1 MPKSYRIRTKL
12 GTDQNIQVKLEQD
25 FDFLEI
31 LSLKLRQE
39 DVYADFCADYGVV
52 VGRIVA
58 NGGFGIPNARVSVF
72 VPIDSLDVNDPV
84 ISTLYPYTRP
94 EDKNEDG
101 YRYNLLPYEPQ
112 YEGHVPTGT
121 FPTREDVLT
130 RTEVLEIYEKYYRF
144 TVKTNDS
151 GDFMIV
157 GVPLGIQTVV
167 MDLDLSDMGCFS
179 LRPQDLIRMGMGT
192 PNQFDGLNFKSS
204 ENIDSLPQIISQRK
218 TVDVASF
225 WGEPEA
231 CSIGISRVDFD
242 LRELGIEI
250 QPTAVFMG
258 SIFSSPDNQ
267 MIKKNC
273 KPRTEQGDMC
283 GLVTGPGEIIAV
295 RQTVGI
301 DENNNPVLEQFTL
314 DNGGKVI
321 DEDGTF
327 LTDIPMNLDY
337 LVTNEFGETVIS
349 QDPSIGVPTGGK
361 YRFKIKYQ
369 SEENGPAVS
378 EEAIFPITGDIIRA
392 NFLVPQIR
400 EYGWTGTSIN
410 PGVDPSTKSESI
422 DYEKFFT
429 NNNQQVE
436 TVTYT
441 IPSNSVAVF
450 TKVNGLDRDKV
461 EVTANGVI
469 TTERW
474 INFPN
479 GGTLQL
485 KVTKNEYVTGNPP
498 TTKYQDC
505 SVFVNVFDYQY
516 IQFQR
521 SYAMSL
527 NWDDYADKSA
537 AINCEDFFYQMKFN
551 KVYTTAQL
559 VDEYRNGSGRARFLG
574 IKEVLDR
581 SCESDTNKFPVNDGV
596 RNFDIIFFLFS
607 LLITI
612 FTPVLFSL
620 TIIGHVI
627 CFLWPVLRF
636 LLRIIG
642 TVILGIVIMLC
653 RVVKAITFGLFRTP
667 CPKFQFINL
676 PPNCPLS
683 AIPLPNMSYPDCQA
697 CECESR
703 PAGQPEGIP
712 EIVENTSLL
721 VNTTNYNFFNGLV
734 GTRNDEVENW
744 QKYQYGFQMTM
755 SGNDVYGAGSS
766 FAKAPFIKG
775 GDNPMFKKDTW
786 SYDIPL
792 SERFNLFNVK
802 ANYHNSANGGYNK
815 IKTKV
820 NPNLNAGASHT
831 DNVLVL
837 VVDSGVASQIKSGTI
852 ITFQDTTKSNDPNIS
867 GGTTGT
873 TIFNNGSP
881 KQITMTYMKTDTTT
895 GSVNYM
901 ITGDSTNTKY
911 EFPTDVEY
919 FQVITGNTLSEY
931 ESLCSS
937 NGKGTA
943 KYGDS
948 MNQTLGR
955 FHIFGWQRVSKE
967 GVNKPYDYPWKF
979 NSYPYRDRGNDD
991 DSFEKNVPNIKLND
1005 DWKDLGVIFLV
1016 RGVDVH
1022 TPKQKIEYDLSYLY
1036 GYTSFSGTRKVSGD
1050 FLLNIPIQPY
1060 QSTNDWR
1067 LPTHSN
1073 FGNNNNTVIGQ
1084 RIFYNSYSFTPDNSQ
1099 YQTYLTKNHLYYSA
1113 YGASNKQ
1120 KIGFNNE
1127 QQNLGVIGTYKNA
1140 VALDN
1145 PAGGYT
1151 EMVGSSLTSSSNWRY
1166 RYVKNQVVEGGGVM
1180 VGKDHN
1186 SFYYFSPVY
1195 HIETPTNTITMSNNQ
1210 KIVMRTDRLPT
1221 SDLTEGR
1228 MVLHQNKQFA
1238 IYTVGEDG
1246 IQTGSYN
1253 TGTDEGYGNTEDFQE
1268 DGDAVTQQ
1276 ILQTFS
1282 CEGMVPLECYSGN
1295 GQTIGIK
1302 PEDDT
1307 CYWVGDIDGG
1317 VKKMYGGCY
1326 YLIQRNFFFAED
1338 FRTIAEWKA
1347 RFRMMFALCRNVVS
1361 LTFVNNWVNGT
1372 LYMYS
1377 FQKDSIYDNPLSAST
1392 FNSNPS
1398 YRYCTDTIV
1407 YQEINNSFF
1416 YRATPYNNAFIGRR
1430 APVNNS
1436 GQPYRA
1442 SNLRMLGN
1450 PTTIM
1455 DMGPRDIFAKEIC
1468 FNPDYQGYIV
1478 DKVTSTSYKDTSDI
1492 LQLMVI
1498 SRLSD
1503 ANFWEQVLGVGDG
1516 SIQKLFSRP
1525 NSRLDGDV
1533 TQMLSINSEFGVT
1546 PFLGSNYSDDQI
1558 AYLENEDSQGRKQ
1571 PVIGLFLSAN
1581 TVNRD
1586 LISPG
1591 RQTFEDNTLV
1601 YLQNTYSFTDQLVPY
1616 QPWKVQPG
1624 QNSYIFGTQE
1634 NDWNAKTS
1642 VDIRTI
1648 HYQTI
1653 DRLVANPTFPS
1664 DTSTPT
1670 TQIPGYI
1677 YNSEIVNNTVQFK
1690 NTTNANLDKL
1700 LVGAPYHFYFGLKT
1714 GKSAMNKFIDK
1725 YVLTQDKL

>member
-204 ENIDSLPQIISQRK
+204 ENIDSLPQIVSQRK

-273 KPRTEQGDMC
+273 KPRTEQGDLC

-410 PGVDPSTKSESI
+410 PGVDPATKSESI

-436 TVTYT
+436 TVSYT
-441 IPSNSVAVF
+441 IPANSVAVF

-642 TVILGIVIMLC
+642 TVILGIIIMLC
-653 RVVKAITFGLFRTP
+653 IVVKAITFGLLRNLT
-667 CPKFQFINL
+667 CPKWKVINISET
-676 PPNCPLS
+676 CPLK

-703 PAGQPEGIP
+703 DAGQAELGEEFDAPRN
-712 EIVENTSLL
+712 NTLL
-721 VNTTNYNFFNGLV
+721 ANSTEYLFFEQVFAKDNGEA
-734 GTRNDEVENW
+734 DEKWNN
-744 QKYQYGFQMTM
+744 KYTFGFQTAM
-755 SGNDVYGAGSS
+755 SGFDDGGNDSYT
-766 FAKAPFIKG
+766 KAPFING
-775 GDNPMFKKDTW
+775 ALNPYTKKETW
-786 SYDIPL
+786 SYDLPL
-792 SERFNLFNVK
+792 SERMNLFNVK
-802 ANYHNSANGGYNK
+802 ARYHNTNLKESNRIRAK
-815 IKTKV
+815 I
-820 NPNLNAGASHT
+820 NPTLNSNYYQ

-837 VVDSGVASQIKSGTI
+837 LVDPGSDTFFTPGQIIS
-852 ITFQDTTKSNDPNIS
+852 FQDPRASLDPNIS

-873 TIFNNGSP
+873 TFTGNKTVSVSYMDPTNVGNNLTS
-881 KQITMTYMKTDTTT
+881 
-895 GSVNYM
+895 SFV
-901 ITGDSTNTKY
+901 ITGGTGTLDY
-911 EFPTDVEY
+911 LVPLDIEY
-919 FQVITGNTLSEY
+919 YQVITGQTLADY
-931 ESLCSS
+931 Q
-937 NGKGTA
+937 N
-943 KYGDS
+943 
-948 MNQTLGR
+948 MNQSNETSFANIAPDDTLGQR
-955 FHIFGWQRVSKE
+955 FIFGWQRVEKDYGINPDQYPKE
-967 GVNKPYDYPWKF
+967 PNNNQSNTYFEYNKP
-979 NSYPYRDRGNDD
+979 S
-991 DSFEKNVPNIKLND
+991 IKLNS
-1005 DWKDLGVIFLV
+1005 DWENHLVYFLV
-1016 RGVDVH
+1016 RGVDMT
-1022 TPKQKIEYDLSYLY
+1022 TPVQDIEYDLSGLY
-1036 GYTSFSGTRKVSGD
+1036 GYNSFGTVKVRGNYKM
-1050 FLLNIPIQPY
+1050 NIPVKKY
-1060 QSTNDWR
+1060 AAGGNDWR
-1067 LPTHSN
+1067 VQRHLDYT
-1073 FGNNNNTVIGQ
+1073 NNNQSQLGYL
-1084 RIFYNSYSFTPDNSQ
+1084 FYPTYSNVQWTNFQANWK
-1099 YQTYLTKNHLYYSA
+1099 TKNHLYYS
-1113 YGASNKQ
+1113 S
-1120 KIGFNNE
+1120 
-1127 QQNLGVIGTYKNA
+1127 
-1140 VALDN
+1140 LDN
-1145 PAGGYT
+1145 TQLVSNHKANIGNGQVAPFDGGIGEENYAICAHNNGPGDR
-1151 EMVGSSLTSSSNWRY
+1151 MVDGNSNSDY
-1166 RYVKNQVVEGGGVM
+1166 DFQYYHKEIVEGGTLIVAKNQNNFAYYSPIYINDDPNHEITITTSYGGVM
-1180 VGKDHN
+1180 
-1186 SFYYFSPVY
+1186 
-1195 HIETPTNTITMSNNQ
+1195 
-1210 KIVMRTDRLPT
+1210 RADRLPT
-1221 SDLTEGR
+1221 SDVLDR
-1228 MVLHQNKQFA
+1228 RFVLHQNNNFA
-1238 IYTVGEDG
+1238 FYLIGNDG
-1246 IQTGSYN
+1246 GTTAADASYN
-1253 TGTDEGYGNTEDFQE
+1253 TGVDEGYGNTEDFQE

-1307 CYWVGDIDGG
+1307 CYWVGDVDGG

-1392 FNSNPS
+1392 FNANPS

-1436 GQPYRA
+1436 GQTYRA

-1558 AYLENEDSQGRKQ
+1558 AYLENEDAQGRKQ